1 MVGSNSKFY
10 PSPSGVGTALRQCEI
25 LSGLILHQ
33 LNLESLT
40 ISPFDGSGIDSNLV
54 KATPIVHPY
63 AIIVS
68 QDCDLSQDFHYR
80 FKERGK
86 ARHALSN
93 ILFCEVVEANE
104 LVYGEKHST
113 IFDEGAIRQDY
124 KKNNDFRF
132 HFLQEI
138 PTDCDFLG
146 KGLPELGMV
155 FKRYF
160 SIPAAEAYEQ
170 VKLGIAKRRT
180 VLKSPYLEHFSDRF
194 YQYNNRIAL
203 PEQYEST

>member
-1 MVGSNSKFY
+1 MGGSKSKFY
-10 PSPSGVGTALRQCEI
+10 PSPPGVESALRQCEI

-33 LNLESLT
+33 INLESLSIDT
-40 ISPFDGSGIDSNLV
+40 IVGSDSDSNLV

-80 FKERGK
+80 FKGRGK

-93 ILFCEVVEANE
+93 ILFCEVVEAAE
-104 LVYGEKHST
+104 LVHGEEHGT

-138 PTDCDFLG
+138 PTDCDSLG
-146 KGLPELGMV
+146 MGLPELGMV

-170 VKLGIAKRRT
+170 IKLGLAKRRS
-180 VLKSPYLEHFSDRF
+180 VLKTPYLEHFTDRF
-194 YQYNNRIAL
+194 YHYNNRIAL